1 MRSLRASL
9 NRMCS
14 SRPRRGAEGALS
26 SVPLLVGAL
35 MVGGAGGM
43 RSTPKTG
50 GPTRRRPHMA
60 AAVAQDVA
68 RGMDQ
73 IDLTLQAVIS
83 RHQSRPPRPQ
93 TRNAQLFERAK
104 RDTYV
109 DFINILD
116 ANGGFVAGLP
126 QQQAANSWAGRDYFI
141 EQRSA
146 SASNPSSAGHT

>member
-1 MRSLRASL
+1 
-9 NRMCS
+9 
-14 SRPRRGAEGALS
+14 
-26 SVPLLVGAL
+26 
-35 MVGGAGGM
+35 
-43 RSTPKTG
+43 
-50 GPTRRRPHMA
+50 
-60 AAVAQDVA
+60 
-68 RGMDQ
+68 MDQ

-83 RHQSRPPRPQ
+83 RHQLAAAHPQ

-126 QQQAANSWAGRDYFI
+126 QQQAASSWAGRDYFI